1 MFKKLYLRLVY
12 ILMVLGSIVAAAA
25 SSVNWD

>member
-1 MFKKLYLRLVY
+1 MLKKLYLRLVY

>member
-1 MFKKLYLRLVY
+1 MLKKLHLRLVY